1 MRKSPI
7 FFSIGLAGLVAI
19 GAFYWAGQDK
29 TDVEYRLAKV
39 ERGNIVKSVS
49 ASGELNAVVTVEVG
63 SEISGQI
70 SEISVDFNSEVKAGQ
85 VIAQIDPESF
95 EARVSQA
102 KAELSVAKAQV
113 AIKQAGVAQAKAN
126 LGNAGSVL
134 AVAGAGQE
142 ISTRPFQL
150 GTGRVWRGT
159 AFGGA
164 KGRTD
169 VPKIVD
175 WYMDGKINI
184 DDLITHTMPLEE
196 INDGFHL
203 MHEGESIRSV
213 VTF

>member
-85 VIAQIDPESF
+85 VIARIDPESF
-95 EARVSQA
+95 EARVNQA
-102 KAELSVAKAQV
+102 KAELSVAKAQG

-134 AVAGAGQE
+134 AVAGADVSRTKVTAADLKQD
-142 ISTRPFQL
+142 F
-150 GTGRVWRGT
+150 GRKQSLRKKGVVAVSAVDKARAAWQAAAAQVRADSSRVRALSSVSPAPARKFRRGR
-159 AFGGA
+159 FN
-164 KGRTD
+164 
-169 VPKIVD
+169 
-175 WYMDGKINI
+175 W
-184 DDLITHTMPLEE
+184 
-196 INDGFHL
+196 
-203 MHEGESIRSV
+203 
-213 VTF
+213 

>member
-85 VIAQIDPESF
+85 VIARIDPESF

-150 GTGRVWRGT
+150 VTGRVWRGT

-203 MHEGESIRSV
+203 MHEGGSIRSV